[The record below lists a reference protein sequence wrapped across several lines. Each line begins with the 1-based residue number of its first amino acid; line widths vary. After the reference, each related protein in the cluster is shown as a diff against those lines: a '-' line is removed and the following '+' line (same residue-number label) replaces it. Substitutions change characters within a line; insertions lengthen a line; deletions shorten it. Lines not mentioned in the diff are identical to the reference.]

1 MKLGLV
7 TDSLAAYPL
16 EKAAA
21 ICRNLGLEQVELGCG
36 NWSPAPHV
44 DLKTLTA
51 DSAARSR
58 LLDALAE
65 NGLAISALNCSG
77 NPLFPGEKGERDRA
91 VAADTFLLAEQ
102 LGLDTVV
109 MMSGLPGGCPED
121 RTPTWIVTSWPPETE
136 EILRYQWKA
145 AVPVWK
151 GLAAR
156 ARDHGVRHIAL
167 EFHGWQLVYNVET
180 LRRLQNEVGGDLLGV
195 NLDPSHPF
203 WMGADPIEVAKA
215 LADCIYHVHIKDVR
229 LEPAAGQ
236 NTLLD
241 TKGVLEYASRSWN
254 FVTPGS
260 GHGADWWRAFLR
272 TLRESGYDGALSIE
286 QEDYTIPLEEALKK
300 AVSLLRQVLPA

>member
-16 EKAAA
+16 ERAAA
-21 ICRNLGLEQVELGCG
+21 ICRELGLEQVELGCG

-44 DLKTLTA
+44 DLKQLTA
-51 DSAARSR
+51 DAGARRR
-58 LLDALAE
+58 LLDILAE

-136 EILRYQWKA
+136 EILRYQWQA
-145 AVPVWK
+145 AVPVWR

-156 ARDHGVRHIAL
+156 ARDHRVRHIAL

-180 LRRLQNEVGGDLLGV
+180 LRRLQSEVGGDLLGV
-195 NLDPSHPF
+195 NLDPSHLF
-203 WMGADPIEVAKA
+203 WMGADPLEVAKA

-229 LEPAAGQ
+229 LEPSAGQ

-272 TLRESGYDGALSIE
+272 TLRECGYDGALSIE

-300 AVSLLRQVLPA
+300 AVALLRQVLPS

>member
-16 EKAAA
+16 ERAAA
-21 ICRNLGLEQVELGCG
+21 ICRELGLEQVELGCG

-44 DLKTLTA
+44 DLKQLTA
-51 DSAARSR
+51 DAGARRR
-58 LLDALAE
+58 LLDILAE

-136 EILRYQWKA
+136 EILRYQWQA
-145 AVPVWK
+145 AVPVWR

-180 LRRLQNEVGGDLLGV
+180 LRRLQSEVGGDLLGV
-195 NLDPSHPF
+195 NLDPSHLF
-203 WMGADPIEVAKA
+203 WMGADPLEVAKA

-260 GHGADWWRAFLR
+260 GHGADWWRTFLR
-272 TLRESGYDGALSIE
+272 TLRECGYDGALSIE

-300 AVSLLRQVLPA
+300 AVALLRQVLPS

>member
-136 EILRYQWKA
+136 EILWYQWQA
-145 AVPVWK
+145 AVPVWRD
-151 GLAAR
+151 LAAR

-195 NLDPSHPF
+195 NLDPSHLF

-229 LEPAAGQ
+229 LEPATGQ

>member
-16 EKAAA
+16 ERAAA
-21 ICRNLGLEQVELGCG
+21 ICRELGLEQVELGCG

-44 DLKTLTA
+44 DLKQLTA
-51 DSAARSR
+51 DAGARRR
-58 LLDALAE
+58 LLDILAE

-136 EILRYQWKA
+136 EILWYQWQA
-145 AVPVWK
+145 AVPVWRD
-151 GLAAR
+151 LAAR

-180 LRRLQNEVGGDLLGV
+180 LRRLQSEVGGDLLGV
-195 NLDPSHPF
+195 NLDPSHLF
-203 WMGADPIEVAKA
+203 WMGADPLEVAKA

-229 LEPAAGQ
+229 LEPSAGQ

-272 TLRESGYDGALSIE
+272 TLRECGYDGALSIE

-300 AVSLLRQVLPA
+300 AVALLRQVLPS

>member
-44 DLKTLTA
+44 DLEKLTA
-51 DSAARSR
+51 DAGARHR
-58 LLDALAE
+58 LLDTLAE
-65 NGLAISALNCSG
+65 NGLTVSALNCSG
-77 NPLFPGEKGERDRA
+77 NPLFPGEKGARDRA
-91 VAADTFLLAEQ
+91 VAEGTFLLAEQ

-109 MMSGLPGGCPED
+109 MMSGLPGGSPED

-136 EILRYQWKA
+136 E
-145 AVPVWK
+145 
-151 GLAAR
+151 AAR

-180 LRRLQNEVGGDLLGV
+180 LHRLQCEAGGDILGV
-195 NLDPSHPF
+195 NLDPSHLF
-203 WMGADPIEVAKA
+203 WMGADPLEVARA
-215 LADCIYHVHIKDVR
+215 LSDCIYHVHIKDVR
-229 LEPAAGQ
+229 LEKAAGQ

-241 TKGVLEYASRSWN
+241 TKGVLEFASRSWN
-254 FVTPGS
+254 FVTPGR
-260 GHGADWWRAFLR
+260 GHDAAWWRRFLE
-272 TLRESGYDGALSIE
+272 TLRDCGYDGPLSIE
-286 QEDYTIPLEEALKK
+286 QEDYTIPLEEALDQ
-300 AVSLLRQVLPA
+300 AAALLRQVLPA

>member
-16 EKAAA
+16 ERAAA
-21 ICRNLGLEQVELGCG
+21 ICRELGLEQVELGCG

-44 DLKTLTA
+44 DLKQLTA
-51 DSAARSR
+51 DAGARRR
-58 LLDALAE
+58 LLDILAE

-136 EILRYQWKA
+136 EILRYQWQA
-145 AVPVWK
+145 AVPVWR

-180 LRRLQNEVGGDLLGV
+180 LRRLQSEVGGDLLGV
-195 NLDPSHPF
+195 NLDPSHLF
-203 WMGADPIEVAKA
+203 WMGADPLEVAKA

-229 LEPAAGQ
+229 LEPSAGQ

-272 TLRESGYDGALSIE
+272 TLRECGYDGALSIE

-300 AVSLLRQVLPA
+300 AVSLLRQVLPS

>member
-65 NGLAISALNCSG
+65 SGLAISALNCSG

-195 NLDPSHPF
+195 NLDPSHLF

>member
-65 NGLAISALNCSG
+65 SGLAISALNCSG

-195 NLDPSHPF
+195 NLDPSHLF

-260 GHGADWWRAFLR
+260 GHGADWWRGFLE
-272 TLRESGYDGALSIE
+272 TLRSCGYDGALSIE